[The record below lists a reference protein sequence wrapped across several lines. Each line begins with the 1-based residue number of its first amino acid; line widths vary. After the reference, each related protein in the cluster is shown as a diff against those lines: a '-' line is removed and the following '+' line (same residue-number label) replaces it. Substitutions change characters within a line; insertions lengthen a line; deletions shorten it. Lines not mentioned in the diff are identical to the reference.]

1 MLLRDSVQDAFT
13 VKHVLES
20 LIRRSK
26 NFEKDRE
33 SIIMELEML
42 VGDVDY
48 SIEHM
53 EQKMME
59 NA

>member
-26 NFEKDRE
+26 NFGKDRE
-33 SIIMELEML
+33 SILMELGFL
-42 VGDVDY
+42 VEDIDK

>member
-13 VKHVLES
+13 VKHVIES
-20 LIRRSK
+20 LVRRSK

-33 SIIMELEML
+33 SILMELEFL
-42 VGDVDY
+42 VGDIDK
-48 SIEHM
+48 SIDAM
-53 EQKMME
+53 EKKMME

>member
-20 LIRRSK
+20 LVRRSK
-26 NFEKDRE
+26 NFEKDAA

-42 VGDVDY
+42 VGDVEY

>member
-20 LIRRSK
+20 LVRRSK
-26 NFEKDRE
+26 NFEKDAA

-42 VGDVDY
+42 VGDVEY
-48 SIEHM
+48 SIDYM